1 MQPSQISS
9 RGAERSIIYININLY
24 TFLYFLHARGKV
36 GLLEEMYML
45 NSSAIQDKTNSS
57 RDDKYG
63 MKT

>member
-9 RGAERSIIYININLY
+9 CGAERPIIYININLY

-36 GLLEEMYML
+36 GLLEEMYIL
-45 NSSAIQDKTNSS
+45 NSSVMEDKTNSS